1 MMKTSSRRGF
11 SAIRLSKVDKHPS
24 EEMIDNLE
32 RFVEWK
38 NGGINETFCT
48 LSTFNSE
55 VSRESRGGKAA
66 HDNEYTELR
75 SRVIDSIVGPATSR
89 VFENHLE
96 PS

>member
-11 SAIRLSKVDKHPS
+11 SATRLSKVDKHPS
-24 EEMIDNLE
+24 E
-32 RFVEWK
+32 RK

-48 LSTFNSE
+48 LSTFNSD
-55 VSRESRGGKAA
+55 VSRESRGGKVA

-75 SRVIDSIVGPATSR
+75 SRVIDSIVDPATLG